1 MIKKSTFETIS
12 LNGKISQIMM
22 NIKRFLA
29 AGFLMVSGTQY
40 AQYTDIINSNRPG
53 ESMSAFSVGK
63 SVIQA
68 EGGVYGV
75 REKHDLLRYEANGF
89 GTEIDVRY
97 GAFFDQFEFALNTQ
111 YQYDWYQAPL
121 VNDTRGGFKQITIG
135 AKYLIYDPFQKIDKK
150 PNLYSW
156 KANHSFSWKQ
166 FIPAV
171 AVYAG
176 FNLKIGKNPFTFPS
190 DKAFS
195 PKLMVITQHHFGTRW
210 VWVNNI
216 IADKYGTDYPS
227 LGIISTMTRGFN
239 MKWSGFL
246 EFQGYKSD
254 YYADTVLRFGAAYL
268 VRENIQLDASLS
280 KNVKDTP
287 SLLSGNI
294 GMSWRFDDN
303 WETNYKRIDNDKK
316 DKKKDKKSKRD
327 KGKKRKDE
335 VELEKTK

>member
-1 MIKKSTFETIS
+1 
-12 LNGKISQIMM
+12 MM
-22 NIKRFLA
+22 NIKRVLVA
-29 AGFLMVSGTQY
+29 CLLMVSTAQY

-68 EGGVYGV
+68 EGGLYGV
-75 REKHDLLRYEANGF
+75 REKHDLLGYEANGF
-89 GTEIDVRY
+89 GTEVDLRY
-97 GAFFDQFEFALNTQ
+97 GAFFDQFEFTLNTQ
-111 YQYDWYQAPL
+111 YQYDWYKSGI
-121 VNDTRGGFKQITIG
+121 VNDTRGGFKQMTFG
-135 AKYLIYDPFQKIDKK
+135 AKYLIYDPFIKKEK

-176 FNLKIGKNPFTFPS
+176 LNLKLGTNPFTFPS
-190 DKAFS
+190 DKTIT
-195 PKLMVITQHHFGTRW
+195 PKLMIITQNHFGTRW

-227 LGIISTMTRGFN
+227 LGIISTLTRGFN
-239 MKWSGFL
+239 MRWSGFMEL
-246 EFQGYKSD
+246 QGYKSD
-254 YYADTVLRFGAAYL
+254 FYADTVFRIGAAYL
-268 VRENIQLDASLS
+268 VRENIQLDASFN
-280 KNVKDTP
+280 KNVKETP
-287 SLLSGNI
+287 SLI
-294 GMSWRFDDN
+294 GANVGMAWRFDDN
-303 WETNYKRIDNDKK
+303 WETNYKRIKNDKK

>member
-1 MIKKSTFETIS
+1 MINLKSIVIGCLLLIS
-12 LNGKISQIMM
+12 T
-22 NIKRFLA
+22 
-29 AGFLMVSGTQY
+29 TQY

-53 ESMSAFSVGK
+53 KSMSAFSVGK
-63 SVIQA
+63 TVIQA
-68 EGGVYGV
+68 EGGLYGI
-75 REKHDLLRYEANGF
+75 REKHDLLGYEANGF

-121 VNDTRGGFKQITIG
+121 VNDTRGGFKQFTIG
-135 AKYLIYDPFQKIDKK
+135 AKYLVYDPFLRMNDK
-150 PNLYSW
+150 PNVYSW
-156 KANHSFSWKQ
+156 KANHKFNWKQ

-176 FNLKIGKNPFTFPS
+176 VNLNLGTNPFTFETDP
-190 DKAFS
+190 AIS
-195 PKLMVITQHHFGTRW
+195 PKLMLITQNHFGSKW

-216 IADKYGTDYPS
+216 IADKYMTDFPS

-239 MKWSGFL
+239 MRWSGFM

-254 YYADTVLRFGAAYL
+254 YYADTVIRLGAAYL
-268 VRENIQLDASLS
+268 VRENIQLDASFS
-280 KNVKDTP
+280 KNIKDTP
-287 SLLSGNI
+287 SLLLANV
-294 GMSWRFDDN
+294 GMSWRFDSN
-303 WETNYKRIDNDKK
+303 YENNYKRIKGNNKK
-316 DKKKDKKSKRD
+316 DKKDKKSKKD